1 MMKDTFLILLFLF
14 FTVST
19 SIAGKKLN
27 ISKGDTICLLPIQN
41 QILNRSNPQV
51 LLDSSTTA
59 IAAQYIYQK
68 SKKILSQKYNI
79 LECSN
84 NSQLSSEQFKE
95 LEMQFDAFNKSET
108 GEVALS
114 ENLKSI
120 FSNSS
125 TRFQLQIVQFGQY
138 YQEDRKQVY
147 SRGIPLSNGNNIFY
161 FILLDR
167 QNDNIIFIEKSK
179 SFGDVRDKE
188 QTDRQILKC
197 LRKLYYN

>member
-1 MMKDTFLILLFLF
+1 MKDTFLILLFLF

-51 LLDSSTTA
+51 LLDSSTAA

-188 QTDRQILKC
+188 QTDRQILNC

>member
-1 MMKDTFLILLFLF
+1 
-14 FTVST
+14 
-19 SIAGKKLN
+19 
-27 ISKGDTICLLPIQN
+27 
-41 QILNRSNPQV
+41 
-51 LLDSSTTA
+51 
-59 IAAQYIYQK
+59 
-68 SKKILSQKYNI
+68 
-79 LECSN
+79 
-84 NSQLSSEQFKE
+84 
-95 LEMQFDAFNKSET
+95 MQFDAFNKSET

-161 FILLDR
+161 FILLDK

>member
-51 LLDSSTTA
+51 LLDSSTAA

-68 SKKILSQKYNI
+68 CKKILSQKYNI

-161 FILLDR
+161 FILLDK

>member
-1 MMKDTFLILLFLF
+1 MKDTFLILLFLF

>member
-1 MMKDTFLILLFLF
+1 MP
-14 FTVST
+14 
-19 SIAGKKLN
+19 G
-27 ISKGDTICLLPIQN
+27 ISKGSTIKFLLAENKCYAFSLSLSGTASALDTL
-41 QILNRSNPQV
+41 V
-51 LLDSSTTA
+51 
-59 IAAQYIYQK
+59 
-68 SKKILSQKYNI
+68 
-79 LECSN
+79 
-84 NSQLSSEQFKE
+84 
-95 LEMQFDAFNKSET
+95 DAFNKSET

-161 FILLDR
+161 FILLDK

>member
-1 MMKDTFLILLFLF
+1 MKDTFLILLFLF

-51 LLDSSTTA
+51 LLDSSTAA

>member
-51 LLDSSTTA
+51 LLDSSTAA

-68 SKKILSQKYNI
+68 CKKILSQKYNI

-125 TRFQLQIVQFGQY
+125 TKRHQTRKNTAKYFLQQRNKTSSFSSTLQKG
-138 YQEDRKQVY
+138 ET
-147 SRGIPLSNGNNIFY
+147 PTT
-161 FILLDR
+161 LLQR
-167 QNDNIIFIEKSK
+167 A
-179 SFGDVRDKE
+179 
-188 QTDRQILKC
+188 
-197 LRKLYYN
+197 

>member
-1 MMKDTFLILLFLF
+1 MKDTFLILLFLF

-51 LLDSSTTA
+51 LLDSSTAA

-68 SKKILSQKYNI
+68 CKKILSQKYNI

>member
-1 MMKDTFLILLFLF
+1 MKDTFLILLFLF

-51 LLDSSTTA
+51 LLDSSTAA

-68 SKKILSQKYNI
+68 CKKILSQKYNI

-161 FILLDR
+161 FILLDK

>member
-51 LLDSSTTA
+51 LLDSSTAA

-68 SKKILSQKYNI
+68 CKKILSQKYNI

-147 SRGIPLSNGNNIFY
+147 SRGIPLSNGNNME
-161 FILLDR
+161 R
-167 QNDNIIFIEKSK
+167 
-179 SFGDVRDKE
+179 
-188 QTDRQILKC
+188 
-197 LRKLYYN
+197 

>member
-51 LLDSSTTA
+51 LLDSSTAA

-68 SKKILSQKYNI
+68 CKKILSQKYNI